1 VTRSNSIRLSLL
13 VLAGCAA
20 LSLPACGGGS
30 GGSTPNVPNDP
41 RVPAAKPPL
50 SGALDPSTIAL
61 MVGTD
66 PGGDGTRKAALAVD
80 PTGAVSTVVFRD
92 ADSHPVAVNV
102 TGVESLGDGFFAVE
116 LSWSDGTT
124 THPIEALWR
133 TSDGRLFDLSAYN
146 LSDAQLKGND
156 LYVLSTASNASSS
169 YTLYHV
175 DVASLDAT
183 LVATP
188 MNNPAYDPLNYS
200 APLMLVD
207 GDGDVMV
214 QTGATSSWDYKLFF
228 HDNTAPRAQ
237 AMSSGLTFCP
247 TGGQSGQLAAVYGED
262 GLLYVLC
269 VSDLPDLVDP
279 LVRYLRYDVR
289 KVDFTSSGPVT
300 FDPVVLR
307 TTTCSGAT
315 PQTITC
321 PESRLSPTT
330 PYGLQ
335 SRARY
340 VPLTS
345 GYFTMSPITGGGV
358 SLTWTAKAL
367 PTMTSPL
374 LSGSFLY
381 WKESDTI
388 RRIRFTPGSTTE
400 DMVTVTGIIGFKVAN
415 GVVIYTRYDSGTSIG
430 TYEVTAP
437 GVAPVRLMSDD
448 MQVQHIVEL

>member
-1 VTRSNSIRLSLL
+1 
-13 VLAGCAA
+13 
-20 LSLPACGGGS
+20 
-30 GGSTPNVPNDP
+30 
-41 RVPAAKPPL
+41 
-50 SGALDPSTIAL
+50 
-61 MVGTD
+61 
-66 PGGDGTRKAALAVD
+66 
-80 PTGAVSTVVFRD
+80 
-92 ADSHPVAVNV
+92 
-102 TGVESLGDGFFAVE
+102 
-116 LSWSDGTT
+116 
-124 THPIEALWR
+124 
-133 TSDGRLFDLSAYN
+133 
-146 LSDAQLKGND
+146 
-156 LYVLSTASNASSS
+156 
-169 YTLYHV
+169 
-175 DVASLDAT
+175 
-183 LVATP
+183 
-188 MNNPAYDPLNYS
+188 
-200 APLMLVD
+200 
-207 GDGDVMV
+207 
-214 QTGATSSWDYKLFF
+214 
-228 HDNTAPRAQ
+228 
-237 AMSSGLTFCP
+237 MSSGLIFCP

-345 GYFTMSPITGGGV
+345 GYFTMSPITFGGV
-358 SLTWTAKAL
+358 SLTWTSKAL

-381 WKESDTI
+381 WREGDTI

-437 GVAPVRLMSDD
+437 GVAPVRLLSDD